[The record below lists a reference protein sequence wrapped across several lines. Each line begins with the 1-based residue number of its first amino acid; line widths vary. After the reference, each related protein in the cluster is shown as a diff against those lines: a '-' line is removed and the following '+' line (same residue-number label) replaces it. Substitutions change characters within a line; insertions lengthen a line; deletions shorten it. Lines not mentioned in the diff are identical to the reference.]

1 MNYRGKC
8 AAILDSFTDAQLV
21 NVVTMLQSMK
31 QAIDD
36 AQNPEIPNAET
47 VAALL
52 EGDEMFRTGKGQA
65 WTGSTE
71 ELFKQILEEDD
82 Q

>member
-1 MNYRGKC
+1 MSEREKC

-36 AQNPEIPNAET
+36 AQNPEIPTAET
-47 VAALL
+47 VASRKEIL
-52 EGDEMFRTGKGQA
+52 EMVHTGSGKPF
-65 WTGSTE
+65 TGSTADM
-71 ELFKQILEEDD
+71 FAAILAEND
-82 Q
+82 